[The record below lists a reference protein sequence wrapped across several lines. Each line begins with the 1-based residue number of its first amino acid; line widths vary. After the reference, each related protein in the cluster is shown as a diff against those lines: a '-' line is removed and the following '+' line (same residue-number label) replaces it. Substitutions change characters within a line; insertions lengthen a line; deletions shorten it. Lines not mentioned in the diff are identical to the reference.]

1 MWKTAFKKFED
12 IWSSFDRPY
21 TPSNFLKALFHKFC
35 LVHSWIIWLRCWH
48 TFLFLCFWQG
58 TERELATFLNKKF
71 AGLIAVIETIEK
83 EDLDLVSIFIFI
95 QNILILPTPCIP
107 ESYIKVKI
115 NLDFYFHTTLSC
127 LKRFYGGLLA
137 RFWIRFWQECF
148 LVVLIHILVIS
159 WSQVQYGKYCRE
171 FHIVQLFWNNSEIW
185 ETNNFFFHIV

>member
-71 AGLIAVIETIEK
+71 AGLIAAIETIEK

-115 NLDFYFHTTLSC
+115 RFLFSHYFVVPQKVLWRSFSKVLNTFLTRMFFSSSNTYTGYLMVSSAIWQILSRVSYC
-127 LKRFYGGLLA
+127 AIILK
-137 RFWIRFWQECF
+137 
-148 LVVLIHILVIS
+148 
-159 WSQVQYGKYCRE
+159 
-171 FHIVQLFWNNSEIW
+171 
-185 ETNNFFFHIV
+185 